1 MFGRLGR
8 LGPAWTLGV
17 AAYASDHGIG
27 TLHLLEVLVAVAMV
41 AILIRRAQLLR
52 RFRKKAGPEPGAG
65 LALTFYGLTTL
76 LLLLI
81 FLAGDWPLFWEALL
95 HGR

>member
-1 MFGRLGR
+1 M
-8 LGPAWTLGV
+8 
-17 AAYASDHGIG
+17 
-27 TLHLLEVLVAVAMV
+27 HLLEVIVALALV

-52 RFRKKAGPEPGAG
+52 RSRKETGPEPGAG
-65 LALTFYGLTTL
+65 LAVTFYGLTAL

-81 FLAGDWPLFWEALL
+81 FVAGDWPLFWEALL